1 MLTATNGLPEKFKSV
16 PIEKTAGLLFALV
29 LHGVLLYAAMS
40 YKLLPPPEEAVTLFV
55 NLINPPPPKKDDYQP
70 EPPKS
75 PQKVKLD
82 KPQPLE
88 RSKPLPVLV
97 SNAPVTSAA
106 EAVAPPVVLS
116 VVPTAP
122 PESVIEAPLA
132 AGPVVEAPPKPA
144 APLMM
149 SLDLSLAC
157 PQRTP
162 PSYPAV
168 SRRLGE
174 QGQVK
179 LQVDLDE
186 TGRITF
192 ARVEESSG
200 HKRLDEA
207 GLAAVKSWQCNPSTR
222 NGVAVRAVALQPFD
236 FILEGR

>member
-1 MLTATNGLPEKFKSV
+1 MLTATNSLPRKFKSV

-29 LHGVLLYAAMS
+29 LHSALLYAAIS
-40 YKLLPPPEEAVTLFV
+40 YKLLPPSEEAVTLFV
-55 NLINPPPPKKDDYQP
+55 NLINPPPSKKDDHQP
-70 EPPKS
+70 EPPKP

-82 KPQPLE
+82 KPQPIE
-88 RSKPLPVLV
+88 RPKPAPVLV
-97 SNAPVTSAA
+97 FNAPVTSAA
-106 EAVAPPVVLS
+106 EP

-132 AGPVVEAPPKPA
+132 AGSVVEAPPKPA
-144 APLMM
+144 MLLMM
-149 SLDLSLAC
+149 SLELSLAC

-186 TGRITF
+186 TGSITF
-192 ARVEESSG
+192 ARVAESSG